1 MIAGGYFSHL
11 RIANLPAK
19 AKSALPR
26 LQSWPVFGKGKKA
39 SEAQEER
46 IKNWDGA
53 ISLIS
58 SHEFWTNLSKYHR
71 NQPIQNITKSICQT
85 RKNIVA
91 KIIILKDIIRRG
103 IDVHCQPSRAPTSL
117 VFFVT
122 VRLTL
127 LTAIRNRKTGHCGII
142 WGLTWHYHLWS
153 ETETF
158 KFYKSRFSH
167 LLI

>member
-1 MIAGGYFSHL
+1 MIARGYFSHL
-11 RIANLPAK
+11 RIANLPAN

-46 IKNWDGA
+46 IKNRDGA

-91 KIIILKDIIRRG
+91 KIIIMKNIIRG
-103 IDVHCQPSRAPTSL
+103 GTDVYCWASCALASL
-117 VFFVT
+117 VCSVT
-122 VRLTL
+122 VWLSGLTL
-127 LTAIRNRKTGHCGII
+127 LTATRNRRTGHCEII
-142 WGLTWHYHLWS
+142 RGLS
-153 ETETF
+153 
-158 KFYKSRFSH
+158 
-167 LLI
+167 